1 MHATAILLCFGAVG
15 AWTAERGRSL
25 CAAATAQVEALTPA
39 VEKTTAGL
47 DAAAAEARILHRL
60 RSGTLEPVRTAFPE
74 QHAPTRVVRMRLP
87 DGLRDRVAADVL
99 RIKALEKGIKMVT
112 DTEMLNGY
120 LPWSLEFENN
130 VLVNAACPEFYALNA
145 DVVAREFPD
154 VVACDCNAFGVP
166 AGGGQ
171 SQAYGLHHAS
181 SFAWQTAPWHR
192 RRWFTVEKHAS
203 FHTAVTPTDEF
214 ASPFSIFDGHVP
226 EQFNDA
232 YAAASL
238 LEDPATDAAT
248 RRLASLA
255 FGEIDDDPLSL
266 VGTPWRRSLMDWLT
280 AAYWRQQACGPN
292 ATAGDGTWW
301 RLEPGDALFFNNWR
315 AHSDTG
321 LGRGTK
327 DRVSLDLRCYGP
339 MDVPWPVTNTVDLLK
354 RTIVGRT
361 MLATEEVFLGCVL
374 ALFNYTSTAD
384 FLVRVLGEDPGL
396 PLRYLAGSIE
406 LSFIG
411 GGHFRLLDPANA
423 AGLRRHYAERVRPV
437 LEGAVAPRWDAFR
450 TCLADN
456 HDVIATG
463 VPESDARLD
472 ALAPLGTSRLD
483 DLRATAFFAR
493 LLAAEAA
500 RKRGLRLP
508 RVAAALACLWAA
520 RRWSKRG

>member
-1 MHATAILLCFGAVG
+1 MLLCFGAVG

-74 QHAPTRVVRMRLP
+74 QHAPTRVVRMRMP

-130 VLVNAACPEFYALNA
+130 VLVNAACPEFHALNA

-238 LEDPATDAAT
+238 L
-248 RRLASLA
+248 
-255 FGEIDDDPLSL
+255 
-266 VGTPWRRSLMDWLT
+266 
-280 AAYWRQQACGPN
+280 
-292 ATAGDGTWW
+292 
-301 RLEPGDALFFNNWR
+301 
-315 AHSDTG
+315 
-321 LGRGTK
+321 
-327 DRVSLDLRCYGP
+327 
-339 MDVPWPVTNTVDLLK
+339 
-354 RTIVGRT
+354 
-361 MLATEEVFLGCVL
+361 
-374 ALFNYTSTAD
+374 
-384 FLVRVLGEDPGL
+384 
-396 PLRYLAGSIE
+396 
-406 LSFIG
+406 
-411 GGHFRLLDPANA
+411 
-423 AGLRRHYAERVRPV
+423 
-437 LEGAVAPRWDAFR
+437 
-450 TCLADN
+450 
-456 HDVIATG
+456 
-463 VPESDARLD
+463 
-472 ALAPLGTSRLD
+472 
-483 DLRATAFFAR
+483 
-493 LLAAEAA
+493 
-500 RKRGLRLP
+500 
-508 RVAAALACLWAA
+508 
-520 RRWSKRG
+520 